1 MAEKSFQ
8 SSMQR
13 KDSQKMKTENDK
25 SALTIE
31 MMEDDER
38 RGGCLLTVAL
48 LDVLGPPHHGVGLP
62 VPDAGDGL
70 LGRLLRPGQLVVGA
84 VVGDGVPQLPP
95 LVRPRHVHAHH
106 LGRPFHTTLP
116 L

>member
-1 MAEKSFQ
+1 
-8 SSMQR
+8 
-13 KDSQKMKTENDK
+13 MKTENNK

-31 MMEDDER
+31 MMEER
-38 RGGCLLTVAL
+38 RLLTVAL

-70 LGRLLRPGQLVVGA
+70 LGRLLHPGQLVVGA
-84 VVGDGVPQLPP
+84 AVGDGVPQLPP

-106 LGRPFHTTLP
+106 LGRPLHTTLP